1 MAKNKP
7 TLPPRKWYSLQQAAD
22 KLTREFGEPVTVDDL
37 LHYYQIDLLP
47 FSIYINHNAER
58 TCIND
63 LVFSDSQKSENSM
76 PISILKFDILNK
88 LEELIIGKILYI
100 EFAKKE
106 TESLILDSYK
116 FKKSLHPDAKK
127 NL

>member
-1 MAKNKP
+1 M
-7 TLPPRKWYSLQQAAD
+7 QQVAD

-47 FSIYINHNAER
+47 FSIYINHNVER

-63 LVFSDSQKSENSM
+63 LVFSAPKSPENSM

-88 LEELIIGKILYI
+88 LEELIIGKKFYI
-100 EFAKKE
+100 
-106 TESLILDSYK
+106 
-116 FKKSLHPDAKK
+116 
-127 NL
+127 

>member
-7 TLPPRKWYSLQQAAD
+7 TLPPTKWYSLQQAAD

-47 FSIYINHNAER
+47 FSIYINHNVER

-63 LVFSDSQKSENSM
+63 LVFSAPKSR
-76 PISILKFDILNK
+76 
-88 LEELIIGKILYI
+88 KI
-100 EFAKKE
+100 
-106 TESLILDSYK
+106 
-116 FKKSLHPDAKK
+116 PC
-127 NL
+127 

>member
-7 TLPPRKWYSLQQAAD
+7 TLPPRKWYSLQQVAD

-47 FSIYINHNAER
+47 FSTYINHNVER

-63 LVFSDSQKSENSM
+63 LVFSAPKSRKIPCRLAYLNST
-76 PISILKFDILNK
+76 
-88 LEELIIGKILYI
+88 Y
-100 EFAKKE
+100 
-106 TESLILDSYK
+106 
-116 FKKSLHPDAKK
+116 
-127 NL
+127 

>member
-7 TLPPRKWYSLQQAAD
+7 TLPPTKWYSLQQAAD

-47 FSIYINHNAER
+47 FSIYINHNVER

-63 LVFSDSQKSENSM
+63 LVFSAPKSR
-76 PISILKFDILNK
+76 
-88 LEELIIGKILYI
+88 KIPCR
-100 EFAKKE
+100 FCRA
-106 TESLILDSYK
+106 D
-116 FKKSLHPDAKK
+116 
-127 NL
+127 